1 MIGLIVKA
9 ISSFYYV
16 DFENTIYE
24 CKARGNFR
32 KMGVSPVVGDYV
44 EFSPTD
50 LSHGV
55 IEEIK
60 PRKNCL
66 SRPVIANIDKII
78 IVSSFSCPSPDTLI
92 IDRLTAVAVYYGI
105 EPIIVFNKSDTGDF
119 SEYKKIYQNAGFK
132 VFVVSAKENI
142 GIDDL
147 REEIG
152 SSFCAFAGNSGVGK
166 SSIINCL
173 FGDLNLR
180 TGEVSQKL
188 GRGRHTTR
196 HTELFK
202 TPMGGYIADTP
213 GFSSFESEHER
224 RLEHNR
230 ENHEKTMSGL
240 NSQYTTAQNFYKN
253 NKNKEKA
260 QNVSIIEN
268 FERIKNKRQKS
279 IIFYALKKNYLVG
292 KNLKNKHNTIFNELN
307 LRKKFI
313 IFNTWRNITSSFKK
327 NKIKLMNNQQFLEE
341 SKKVEEECQGEL
353 SHLKLVLESLEKDI
367 QKEINERKSLA
378 KLYDLSLKKGVEAFL
393 RETNYII
400 DFDASRAQTP
410 NERSFVDAENN
421 YNRYVQK
428 EEEIKENIN
437 EY

>member
-1 MIGLIVKA
+1 M
-9 ISSFYYV
+9 SS
-16 DFENTIYE
+16 
-24 CKARGNFR
+24 
-32 KMGVSPVVGDYV
+32 
-44 EFSPTD
+44 
-50 LSHGV
+50 
-55 IEEIK
+55 
-60 PRKNCL
+60 KN
-66 SRPVIANIDKII
+66 S
-78 IVSSFSCPSPDTLI
+78 
-92 IDRLTAVAVYYGI
+92 
-105 EPIIVFNKSDTGDF
+105 EPELKNV
-119 SEYKKIYQNAGFK
+119 
-132 VFVVSAKENI
+132 
-142 GIDDL
+142 IDDSTKSKI
-147 REEIG
+147 EIFYNETQDTIEKG
-152 SSFCAFAGNSGVGK
+152 FETAFKNLNDEL
-166 SSIINCL
+166 ITTIN
-173 FGDLNLR
+173 
-180 TGEVSQKL
+180 T
-188 GRGRHTTR
+188 
-196 HTELFK
+196 
-202 TPMGGYIADTP
+202 A
-213 GFSSFESEHER
+213 FSSFESEHER

-292 KNLKNKHNTIFNELN
+292 KNLKNKHNKIFNELN

-378 KLYDLSLKKGVEAFL
+378 KLYDLGLKKGVEAFL

>member
-1 MIGLIVKA
+1 M
-9 ISSFYYV
+9 SS
-16 DFENTIYE
+16 
-24 CKARGNFR
+24 
-32 KMGVSPVVGDYV
+32 
-44 EFSPTD
+44 
-50 LSHGV
+50 
-55 IEEIK
+55 
-60 PRKNCL
+60 KN
-66 SRPVIANIDKII
+66 S
-78 IVSSFSCPSPDTLI
+78 
-92 IDRLTAVAVYYGI
+92 
-105 EPIIVFNKSDTGDF
+105 EPELKNV
-119 SEYKKIYQNAGFK
+119 
-132 VFVVSAKENI
+132 
-142 GIDDL
+142 IDDSTKSKI
-147 REEIG
+147 EIFYNETQDTIEKG
-152 SSFCAFAGNSGVGK
+152 FETAFKNLNDEL
-166 SSIINCL
+166 ITTIN
-173 FGDLNLR
+173 
-180 TGEVSQKL
+180 T
-188 GRGRHTTR
+188 
-196 HTELFK
+196 
-202 TPMGGYIADTP
+202 A
-213 GFSSFESEHER
+213 FSSFESEHER

-292 KNLKNKHNTIFNELN
+292 KNLKNKHNKIFNELN